1 MRCGRRRAGR
11 HGERAGGRAG
21 GAAASRRGD
30 AGGGEPRSADVP
42 RGLGRSDNL
51 PAAAGAARAA
61 PFFVASPPRFRNAN
75 CVSLRSVTLP
85 AAADNSGKIFKVK
98 ASGTAAGNVIIATAG
113 SETID
118 AAATITLESAN
129 AAVSLVCDGS
139 NFHIV

>member
-1 MRCGRRRAGR
+1 Q
-11 HGERAGGRAG
+11 
-21 GAAASRRGD
+21 GAPAESIQTHTGSASML
-30 AGGGEPRSADVP
+30 ADKTIHIAT
-42 RGLGRSDNL
+42 RQGSDITL
-51 PAAAGAARAA
+51 
-61 PFFVASPPRFRNAN
+61 
-75 CVSLRSVTLP
+75 TLP